1 MTAAG
6 RRPAVRPLADAD
18 RAWAEAFLVQRWGS
32 ARVAAHGALFHP
44 AGLDGFVAE
53 LGGEPVG
60 LATYAIDADACEL
73 VTLDAATEGAG
84 VGTAL
89 VEAVAGAARAAGC
102 ARLVVTT
109 TNENEH
115 AQAWYARRGFALV
128 AVHAGAVD
136 RSRAELK
143 PEIPRTDDRGV
154 PIRDELVYE
163 REL

>member
-1 MTAAG
+1 VTVDG
-6 RRPAVRPLADAD
+6 PVVRPLADTD
-18 RAWAEAFLVQRWGS
+18 RDWAAAFLAERWGS
-32 ARVAAHGALFHP
+32 LRVAAHGVLFHP
-44 AGLDGFVAE
+44 AELDGFVAE
-53 LGGEPVG
+53 LVGEPAG
-60 LATYAIDADACEL
+60 LATYAIDGDACEL
-73 VTLDAATEGAG
+73 VTLDASREGAG

-115 AQAWYARRGFALV
+115 AQGWYARRGFALV

-143 PEIPRTDDRGV
+143 PEIPLADDRGV
-154 PIRDELVYE
+154 PIRDELSYE
-163 REL
+163 RPL